1 MRYLAMHHQCK
12 FCTNPTSFGG
22 VILEKPLRSSQ
33 KSNFLLLRKPLKIY
47 NFTKTNA
54 VMMKL
59 TAFMY
64 LYETFYSTKNWG
76 VTHRA
81 QEGANRKPLKICL
94 KTGFLTEFPPFLDS
108 TMKVVT
114 YIIHY
119 LVLLYWSTFQAYLPP
134 ILWSYGQE
142 TP

>member
-1 MRYLAMHHQCK
+1 
-12 FCTNPTSFGG
+12 
-22 VILEKPLRSSQ
+22 
-33 KSNFLLLRKPLKIY
+33 
-47 NFTKTNA
+47 
-54 VMMKL
+54 MMKL

-76 VTHRA
+76 VTHWA

-134 ILWSYGQE
+134 HFVELWARNALKSSQKSYFSFFGNISNLKTRELQITYTSKLPQIRTTSIPFLYQE
-142 TP
+142 MRM